1 MYKFKMLLLFIMLIC
16 IFDRVDAFINDIPLL
31 GKVIYLD
38 AGHGGKDPGAYYK
51 DIYEE
56 HINLSITLKLRDKL
70 EKMGAVV
77 YLTREG
83 DYDLS
88 NPGASLRKRS
98 DLGNRAK
105 MINSSD
111 ADIYLSI
118 HLNSSVNTSW
128 KGAQVF
134 YDDINK
140 NNESI
145 AKIFQEEFNKNL
157 KSNRDAKEIST
168 LYMYKNITK
177 PGVLLEVGFI
187 SNASDRY
194 LLKKNDYQEKVSNVI
209 ANTLVKYFNM

>member
-1 MYKFKMLLLFIMLIC
+1 MYKIKILLLFIMFLC
-16 IFDRVDAFINDIPLL
+16 ILDKVDAFINDVPLL

-51 DIYEE
+51 DIYEKD
-56 HINLSITLKLRDKL
+56 INLSITLKLRDKL

-77 YLTREG
+77 YLTRED
-83 DYDLS
+83 DYDLA
-88 NPGASLRKRS
+88 NPNANLRKRS

-118 HLNSSVNTSW
+118 HLNSSTNTSW

-140 NNESI
+140 DNETI
-145 AKIFQEEFNKNL
+145 AKLFQEEFNKNL

-187 SNASDRY
+187 SNPSDRY
-194 LLKKNDYQEKVSNVI
+194 LLKKQDYQEKISNVI
-209 ANTLVKYFNM
+209 ANTLIKYFNM